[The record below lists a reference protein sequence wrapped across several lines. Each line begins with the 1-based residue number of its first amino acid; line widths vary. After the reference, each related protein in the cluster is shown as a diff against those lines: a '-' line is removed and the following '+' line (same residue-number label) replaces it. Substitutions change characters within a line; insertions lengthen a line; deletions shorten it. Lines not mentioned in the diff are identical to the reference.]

1 MKTKILI
8 VGSSGFLGTNFLN
21 FIKNSKKIEVHALV
35 HKKNIS

>member
-35 HKKNIS
+35 HKKKHI